1 MNTWIQQNTKHLT
14 DIRKF
19 LIECEYKPEFDNFPV
34 RTIQKLLNGLEAE
47 LNRLQRENEVMKKTL
62 ISSNEKKE

>member
-1 MNTWIQQNTKHLT
+1 MAL
-14 DIRKF
+14 F
-19 LIECEYKPEFDNFPV
+19 LDNPEKPEFDNFPV